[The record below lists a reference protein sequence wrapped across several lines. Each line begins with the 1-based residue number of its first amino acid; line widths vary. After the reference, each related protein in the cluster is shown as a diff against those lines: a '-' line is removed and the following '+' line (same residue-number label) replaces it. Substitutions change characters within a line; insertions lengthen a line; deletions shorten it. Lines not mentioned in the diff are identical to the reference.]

1 MKFSRIF
8 LIFFCISLFGCGRG
22 ETVPPEVKLVEAQ
35 ELNLWRAEAHLYLP
49 EQYARYKT
57 ALGKAKDDL
66 TKVNARFAWFRDYKP
81 VQAEFEQ
88 LLKQGEEL
96 LKRLET
102 EKKQKAEVLLEQIN
116 STQDGINNIK
126 KLTQVIN
133 EGRLSRGNITKAEV
147 ILREAKTLYEKS
159 RLIDSEQKLK
169 DLQGYMSDA
178 EEAITPIFK
187 RYKDRDMLVKWKSW
201 AEDSIRES
209 KESGLYSIL
218 INKAER
224 KLMVYK
230 DGNLYKTYSVGI
242 GRNGS
247 LDKLHAGDGAT
258 PEGKYKIIRKNSKN
272 RYYKALLINYPN
284 DEDRKAFQ
292 NAKRNGLLPA
302 NAGIGG
308 LIEIHGGGKDGM
320 TYGCVSLDNKQMEEL
335 FNIARV
341 GTPVTIIG
349 ALDGENPISK
359 ALK

>member
-1 MKFSRIF
+1 MSRIF
-8 LIFFCISLFGCGRG
+8 LIVFYISLLGCGRG
-22 ETVPPEVKLVEAQ
+22 ETVPPEVKLVEDQ

-49 EQYARYKT
+49 EQYSRYKSD
-57 ALGKAKDDL
+57 LSKAKDDL
-66 TKVNARFAWFRDYKP
+66 VKINARFVWFRDYKP
-81 VQAEFEQ
+81 VQSEFAQ
-88 LLKQGEEL
+88 VLKQGEEL
-96 LKRLET
+96 LKRLEA

-116 STQDGINNIK
+116 STQDSIANIK
-126 KLTQVIN
+126 KLTHVIN

-147 ILREAKTLYEKS
+147 ILREARTLYENGKF
-159 RLIDSEQKLK
+159 IDSEQKLK
-169 DLQGYMSDA
+169 DLQAYMADA
-178 EEAITPIFK
+178 EEAMTPIFN
-187 RYKDRDMLVKWKSW
+187 RYKDRDMIVKWKSW

-209 KESGLYSIL
+209 RERGVYSIL

-230 DGNLYKTYSVGI
+230 DGNLYKRYSVGI

-258 PEGKYKIIRKNSKN
+258 PEGKYKIIRKNPKS

-292 NAKRNGLLPA
+292 SAKRNGIISA
-302 NAGIGG
+302 TARIGG

-320 TYGCVSLDNKQMEEL
+320 TYGCVSLDNRQMEEL
-335 FNIARV
+335 FNMVTV